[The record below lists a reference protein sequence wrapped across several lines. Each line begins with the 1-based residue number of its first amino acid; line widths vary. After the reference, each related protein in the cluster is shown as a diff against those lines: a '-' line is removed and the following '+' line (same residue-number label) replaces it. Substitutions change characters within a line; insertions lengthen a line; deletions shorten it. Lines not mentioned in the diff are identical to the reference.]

1 MDNNAWNRLA
11 LAISVIWLIIILF
24 RLAAYFTMVSYTPE
38 GRLFN
43 TVLNIILIIGLVL
56 VVVHFGRRFLRVT
69 AAKVDREG
77 RCQYCYAKLS
87 PEDTFCPKCGMD
99 VLRKGKD

>member
-24 RLAAYFTMVSYTPE
+24 RLAAYSTMVSYTPE

-56 VVVHFGRRFLRVT
+56 VFVHFGRRFLRVT

>member
-24 RLAAYFTMVSYTPE
+24 RLAAYSTMVSYTPE

-56 VVVHFGRRFLRVT
+56 MGYIILRRSLPSMVSRI
-69 AAKVDREG
+69 DREG
-77 RCQYCYAKLS
+77 HCPQCHGKLD
-87 PEDTFCPKCGMD
+87 PGAEFCPRCGAEIK
-99 VLRKGKD
+99 R

>member
-1 MDNNAWNRLA
+1 MDNNARNRLA

-24 RLAAYFTMVSYTPE
+24 RLAAYSTMVSYTPE
-38 GRLFN
+38 GRLFHN
-43 TVLNIILIIGLVL
+43 AGGLVP

-77 RCQYCYAKLS
+77 RCQYCYAKLL

-99 VLRKGKD
+99 VIRKGKD